1 MLENVNLNVLG
12 AAKAEPDV
20 ADGVPWNASTFSTK
34 RHGASITDCDAE
46 PVRTPG
52 CIQAHGA
59 LLVLRLSDLSILQ
72 ASDNTLAILG
82 HPALDLLGRSVAVVV
97 KAIGAAQL
105 RSILTTEPTDRN
117 PVYAFTLPQGEQVPA
132 LNVSLHTA
140 DGLVPVEFEPLEVR
154 HADSSVSTL
163 SFASRPVF
171 AEADPHALL
180 GAPTRPATPDPYAII
195 KKTVARL
202 QSVSSSQQF
211 CQVLAD
217 EVSRLSGMDR
227 VMIYKFHPD
236 FHGEV
241 VAESLVGDLP
251 PWLGQHYPAEDIP
264 KPARDMFVKTW
275 IRPVPYVNGALAEM
289 TPLLNPDT
297 GKPLDMTYCALR
309 GVSMLYTEYLQ
320 NMGVNAGLT
329 MSLRRGSELW
339 GLINCH
345 HYRGPCEVPYQLRA
359 SCEFLA
365 QVGSLQLQA
374 VEDRENSD
382 YRLKLEDVN
391 QQLLSLAAQEGG
403 LASMTDG
410 QPSLLGAMDA
420 SGAALYHRGR
430 WWRVGE
436 TPNEAQLDAL
446 GAWLVQHLQTKSIE
460 GPIYVTHKLSAD
472 YPPGAA
478 FADVASGVLAAPLS
492 SSGQSL
498 VLWFRPEMIQT
509 LHWGGNPDD
518 KPMLPSP
525 YGPRRMPRRSFERFT
540 QAVSQQATP

>member
-1 MLENVNLNVLG
+1 MLSDVNMNLR
-12 AAKAEPDV
+12 PV
-20 ADGVPWNASTFSTK
+20 ADGAALAEPEGSGSAPWNASTFSTK

-82 HPALDLLGRSVAVVV
+82 HPALDLLGLSVAVVV
-97 KAIGAAQL
+97 KAIGAARL

-117 PVYAFTLPQGEQVPA
+117 PVYAFTLPQGEHVPA
-132 LNVSLHTA
+132 LDVSLHTA
-140 DGLVPVEFEPLEVR
+140 DGLVLVEFEPLEVR
-154 HADSSVSTL
+154 HADSSVSAL
-163 SFASRPVF
+163 SFASRPLF
-171 AEADPHALL
+171 AEADPDTLPGL
-180 GAPTRPATPDPYAII
+180 PVRPATPDPYAII

-227 VMIYKFHPD
+227 VMVYKFHPD

-241 VAESLVGDLP
+241 VAESLLGDLP
-251 PWLGQHYPAEDIP
+251 PWLGLHYPAEDIP

-275 IRPVPYVNGALAEM
+275 IRPVPHVDGALAEM

-320 NMGVNAGLT
+320 NMGVSAGLT
-329 MSLRRGSELW
+329 MALRRGSELW

-345 HYRGPCEVPYQLRA
+345 HYSGPREVPYQLRA
-359 SCEFLA
+359 ACEFLA

-374 VEDRENSD
+374 VEERENTA

-430 WWRVGE
+430 WWRVGQ

-446 GAWLVQHLQTKSIE
+446 GAWLVEHLQTKSIE
-460 GPIYVTHKLSAD
+460 GDLRHAYA
-472 YPPGAA
+472 
-478 FADVASGVLAAPLS
+478 
-492 SSGQSL
+492 QC
-498 VLWFRPEMIQT
+498 
-509 LHWGGNPDD
+509 
-518 KPMLPSP
+518 
-525 YGPRRMPRRSFERFT
+525 
-540 QAVSQQATP
+540 